1 MGNTESNPW
10 IGMAQQFQEIEK
22 IRFSYD
28 LRKNPD
34 DFNRYVSERIER
46 ITGETLDKK
55 RAAFQKAHTDLGRYM
70 DMDHNANYYKMRNED
85 LLGLQ
90 GQMGERSRAVVSGI
104 KHDKDLTRRQVEINE
119 WYYGDKLETLFFLQM
134 FFMILLAEAIVL
146 FLQKNSFITSHFAAF
161 LTFILFSVV
170 TAVGLYRWRYTS
182 DMRDSRFW
190 QKRNFREKE
199 LYVPIKPESSASKC
213 DDQTDFIPKGLKECA
228 AKAQADAAAVAGYV
242 EESAQPYGQ
251 IALGAAAG
259 MGAGGAMAAGG
270 VAGGAS
276 MAGSGLGAGLATVGT
291 SAVVGSAML
300 GRQAFTDSKR
310 VANRAGAAAQAAS
323 SELEAQTIAYITGDN
338 RVVSSGGS
346 TCPF

>member
-10 IGMAQQFQEIEK
+10 IGMTQQFQEIEK

-90 GQMGERSRAVVSGI
+90 NQMGERSRAAKSGI

-170 TAVGLYRWRYTS
+170 TAIGLYRWRYTS

-199 LYVPIKPESSASKC
+199 IYVPTKTEPTKC
-213 DDQTDFIPKGLKECA
+213 EDQSDFFPKELQECA
-228 AKAQADAAAVAGYV
+228 AKAQADAAAAAGYI
-242 EESAQPYGQ
+242 EESASPYGQ
-251 IALGAAAG
+251 IALGTAAG
-259 MGAGGAMAAGG
+259 IGAAGVGAGVG
-270 VAGGAS
+270 VVGSVVGGA
-276 MAGSGLGAGLATVGT
+276 ATVGT
-291 SAVVGSAML
+291 VAVVGTAML
-300 GRQAFTDSKR
+300 GHQALSDSKR
-310 VANRAGAAAQAAS
+310 VANRAGAAASAAG

-338 RVVSSGGS
+338 RVAPSGGL